1 MFIFLNKTCFRG
13 VFRIGPNGFNV
24 PYGHY
29 VNPEIIKIESNQV
42 NLILN
47 INKGDISKI
56 KTIHFIGNKYFSSSQ
71 LLDVISSA
79 EYGWGEFFFFIS
91 LSEKKI

>member
-29 VNPEIIKIESNQV
+29 VNPEIINKEHLFEIHSLIQNVIFQVADFNVSLANIQSN
-42 NLILN
+42 
-47 INKGDISKI
+47 D
-56 KTIHFIGNKYFSSSQ
+56 FIY
-71 LLDVISSA
+71 LDPPYVP
-79 EYGWGEFFFFIS
+79 
-91 LSEKKI
+91 EKKNSFVLFYL